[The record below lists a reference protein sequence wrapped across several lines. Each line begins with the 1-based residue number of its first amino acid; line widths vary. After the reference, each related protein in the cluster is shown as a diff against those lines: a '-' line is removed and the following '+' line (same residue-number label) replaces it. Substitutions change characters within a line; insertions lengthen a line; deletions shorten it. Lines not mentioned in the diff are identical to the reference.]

1 MKGVVFTPDEKM
13 YVQDFGSPLYES
25 VGKAVGG
32 WIEIVHPR
40 RLPSPYCMIVNE
52 EGLLLDLPANPL
64 GCFLYQTMVHGSP
77 IVGNIVVMKEG
88 YVDGEPD
95 LIGLTEE
102 EIAKIKELAIK
113 ISDGS
118 IVEVKTE

>member
-13 YVQDFGSPLYES
+13 CVQDFGSPLYES

-52 EGLLLDLPANPL
+52 EGLLLDLPVNPL
-64 GCFLYQTMVHGSP
+64 GCVLCQTMTHGFP

-88 YVDGEPD
+88 YVDGELD
-95 LIGLTEE
+95 IVGLTEE
-102 EIAKIKELAIK
+102 EIAEIKEMAMT

-118 IVEVKTE
+118 IEEVETE